1 MTGAEMETQMF
12 EGKDNTMT
20 VDEALRTRRSVRGYT
35 DQQVPEA
42 TMREIFEVAQTTPSN
57 CNIQPWI
64 PHVVSG
70 AALERLGQRMVEA
83 AKQGVPPDPDFF
95 AARKFTGTYRDRQID
110 AAVQLYGAMGID
122 RNDRPRRDWAYRRNL
137 EFFGAPHAVFIFM
150 HSDFE
155 AREAVD
161 LGMYAQSLMLAMT
174 ARGIASCAQGA
185 LGLYCGI
192 TREELGLDDSHRLI
206 FGISFGYED
215 TTYHA
220 NQARVG
226 RATLGESVVF
236 HD

>member
-1 MTGAEMETQMF
+1 MNPARETL
-12 EGKDNTMT
+12 MT
-20 VDEALRTRRSVRGYT
+20 VDEALRARRSVRGYT
-35 DQQVPEA
+35 DEQVTRE
-42 TMREIFEVAQTTPSN
+42 TIREIFEVAQATPSN
-57 CNIQPWI
+57 CNVQPWI

-70 AALERLGQRMVEA
+70 AALERLGSRMVEA
-83 AKQGVPPDPDFF
+83 AKAGVPPDPDFF
-95 AARKFTGTYRDRQID
+95 AARKFTGVYRERQID

-122 RNDRPRRDWAYRRNL
+122 RYDRERRDWAYRRNL

-174 ARGIASCAQGA
+174 ARGVSSCAQGA

-192 TREELGLDDSHRLI
+192 IREELGLDETNRLI

-215 TTYHA
+215 TEYDA

-226 RATLGESVVF
+226 RASLGDSVVF